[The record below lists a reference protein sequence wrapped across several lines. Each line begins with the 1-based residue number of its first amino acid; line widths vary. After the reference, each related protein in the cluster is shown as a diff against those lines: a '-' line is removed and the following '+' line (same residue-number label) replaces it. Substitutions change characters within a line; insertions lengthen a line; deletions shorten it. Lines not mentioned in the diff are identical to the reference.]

1 MMRPH
6 VVVNCAM
13 TADGKI
19 ASIARRQ
26 VRISSPEDM
35 ERVKELR
42 TGSDAILVG
51 VGTVLADD
59 PHLTVRSLS
68 PDKNPLRIV
77 LDSQGRTPNNA
88 KVLTGG
94 VPTLIATAANCVK
107 TWRGAQV
114 LRCGEG
120 QVDLQCLMVELE
132 RRGIERLMVEGGGET
147 ICSFFK
153 NGLVDEYR
161 VFVGSLVLGGVD
173 APTPCEG
180 QGFLEKNA
188 IRLRLLT
195 VTQLGEGAL
204 LCYEVVR
211 DAAQPA

>member
-1 MMRPH
+1 
-6 VVVNCAM
+6 M

-19 ASIARRQ
+19 ASVERRQ

-42 TGSDAILVG
+42 AGSDAILVG

-59 PHLTVRSLS
+59 PHLTVKSLP

-77 LDSQGRTPNNA
+77 LDSQGRTPNSA
-88 KVLTGG
+88 KVLAGG
-94 VPTLIATAANCVK
+94 APTLIATASNCVR
-107 TWRGAQV
+107 TWKGAQV
-114 LRCGEG
+114 LRCGEK
-120 QVDLQCLMVELE
+120 QVDLQCLMAELE

-147 ICSFFK
+147 IWSFFK
-153 NGLVDEYR
+153 HGLVDDYR
-161 VFVGSLVLGGVD
+161 VFVGSMVLGGIG
-173 APTPCEG
+173 APTACEG
-180 QGFLEKNA
+180 QGFLEENA
-188 IRLRLLT
+188 VRLRLLSMT
-195 VTQLGEGAL
+195 LMGEGAL